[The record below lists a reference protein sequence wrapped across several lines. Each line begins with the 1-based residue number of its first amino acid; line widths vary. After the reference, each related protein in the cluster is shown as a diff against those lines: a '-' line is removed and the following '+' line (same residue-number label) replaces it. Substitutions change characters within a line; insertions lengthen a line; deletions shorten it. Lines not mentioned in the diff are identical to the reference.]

1 MINFLKYQRLYFI
14 ISLAMISAGL
24 FSIFTHGYKNSID
37 FTGGTILEYQI
48 SNQLDVRGLSE
59 RLGAKNLNVIEEE
72 VVGKKLTL
80 KFETLNSQ
88 QEKVVLGELK
98 KDAGDVTILRAE
110 TVGATL
116 GKETI
121 VKTFTAAIVAILVI
135 LIYLT
140 VSFKSVNFAAAA
152 IVALVHDLLVMVG
165 GYSIVS
171 YFFGAELNTLFVTAI
186 LTTMSFSVHDTIV
199 IFDKIREYRRSK
211 SEDVVLSANRAV
223 TETIIRS
230 VNNSMT
236 IVFMLLAL
244 ILFGGSTI
252 RFFIVA
258 LLIGTL
264 TGTYSSPFVAT
275 PFLVWLEN
283 RKKNK

>member
-1 MINFLKYQRLYFI
+1 MVHFLRYKTLYF
-14 ISLAMISAGL
+14 LISAIVIGAGL
-24 FSIFTHGYKNSID
+24 LSIFTFGYRNSID

-48 SNQLDVRGLSE
+48 PKQPDL
-59 RLGAKNLNVIEEE
+59 
-72 VVGKKLTL
+72 KKLSSALENQKLRIVESKLGSKTIVL
-80 KFETLNSQ
+80 KFNALTTA
-88 QEKVVLGELK
+88 QEKTVLNEVK
-98 KDAGDVTILRAE
+98 KQTGSVTILRAE

-121 VKTFTAAIVAILVI
+121 TKTIIASAVAILGI

-140 VSFKSVNFAAAA
+140 ISFKSLNFAIAA
-152 IVALVHDLLVMVG
+152 IVALLHDLLIMVG

-171 YFFGAELNTLFVTAI
+171 YLFGAELNTLFVTAI

-199 IFDKIREYRRSK
+199 IFDKIREYRRTR
-211 SEDVVLSANRAV
+211 SEDIVLSADRAV

-230 VNNSMT
+230 LNNSMT

-252 RFFIVA
+252 RFFIIA
-258 LLIGTL
+258 LLIGTV

-275 PFLVWLEN
+275 PVLVWLEKR
-283 RKKNK
+283 RK

>member
-1 MINFLKYQRLYFI
+1 MINFLKYQKFYFI
-14 ISLAMISAGL
+14 ISLVVITAGL
-24 FSIFTHGYKNSID
+24 LSIFTYGYKNSID
-37 FTGGTILEYQI
+37 FTGGTILEYQT
-48 SNQLDVRGLSE
+48 SKQVEVEKLSE
-59 RLGAKNLNVIEEE
+59 RLKVLKLNVVEDE
-72 VVGKKLTL
+72 VSGKKLTL
-80 KFETLNSQ
+80 KFEALNTQ
-88 QEKVVLGELK
+88 QEKVVLAELK
-98 KDAGDVTILRAE
+98 KEVGNVTILRAE

-121 VKTFTAAIVAILVI
+121 AKTVTASIVAIFGI

-140 VSFKSVNFAAAA
+140 FTFKSVNFAIAAV
-152 IVALVHDLLVMVG
+152 VALLHDLLVMVG

-171 YFFGAELNTLFVTAI
+171 HFFGAELNTLFVTAI

-211 SEDVVLSANRAV
+211 SEDIVLSANRAA
-223 TETIIRS
+223 TETVIRS
-230 VNNSMT
+230 INNSMT

-275 PFLVWLEN
+275 PFLVWLEK
-283 RKKNK
+283 RKNK

>member
-1 MINFLKYQRLYFI
+1 MINFLKFRFI
-14 ISLAMISAGL
+14 YLGISALVICSGL
-24 FSIFTHGYKNSID
+24 LSMFFYGYRTSID
-37 FTGGTILEYQI
+37 FSGGTILEYQI
-48 SNQLDVRGLSE
+48 GAHIDLKQLNMQLEKKKLHPISHEQSGSKITLRFPP
-59 RLGAKNLNVIEEE
+59 LNVTDEKTVLEL
-72 VVGKKLTL
+72 VKKTSNG
-80 KFETLNSQ
+80 EAT
-88 QEKVVLGELK
+88 VL
-98 KDAGDVTILRAE
+98 RSE

-121 VKTFTAAIVAILVI
+121 TKTIIAAMVAIVGI
-135 LIYLT
+135 LIYMT
-140 VSFKSVNFAAAA
+140 FAFKSFNFAIAA
-152 IVALVHDLLVMVG
+152 IVALAHDLLVMAG

-171 YFFGAELNTLFVTAI
+171 HFFGAELNTLFVTAL
-186 LTTMSFSVHDTIV
+186 LTTMSFSVHDTII

-211 SEDVVLSANRAV
+211 IEDIQISANRAL
-223 TETIIRS
+223 TETLIRS

-258 LLIGTL
+258 LLIGTV

-283 RKKNK
+283 RRK

>member
-1 MINFLKYQRLYFI
+1 MINFLKYQKLYFA
-14 ISLAMISAGL
+14 ISFVVIAAGL
-24 FSIFTHGYKNSID
+24 FSIFNYGYKNSID
-37 FTGGTILEYQI
+37 FSGGTILEYQTSKSI
-48 SNQLDVRGLSE
+48 EVEKLSA
-59 RLGAKNLNVIEEE
+59 RLKSQKLNIVEKEIKGKN
-72 VVGKKLTL
+72 LTL
-80 KFETLNSQ
+80 KFEALVPE
-88 QEKVVLGELK
+88 QEKIVLNELK
-98 KDAGDVTILRAE
+98 KEDAGVTVLRAE

-121 VKTFTAAIVAILVI
+121 VKTVTASLVAILGI

-140 VSFKSVNFAAAA
+140 ISFRSVNFAMSAV
-152 IVALVHDLLVMVG
+152 VALLHDLLVMVG

-171 YFFGAELNTLFVTAI
+171 HFFGAELNTLFVTAI

-199 IFDKIREYRRSK
+199 IFDKIREYRRTK
-211 SEDVVLSANRAV
+211 SEDIVLSANRAV

-230 VNNSMT
+230 INNSMT

-275 PFLVWLEN
+275 PFLVWLEK
-283 RKKNK
+283 RKK

>member
-1 MINFLKYQRLYFI
+1 MIDFLKLQKLYFA
-14 ISLAMISAGL
+14 ISAVVITAGL
-24 FSIFTHGYKNSID
+24 FSIINFGYKNSID
-37 FTGGTILEYQI
+37 FNGGTILEYQTSKAIEVDKI
-48 SNQLDVRGLSE
+48 ST
-59 RLGAKNLNVIEEE
+59 RLKTQKLNIVEKE
-72 VVGKKLTL
+72 VGGRKLTL
-80 KFETLNSQ
+80 KFEALSPE
-88 QEKVVLGELK
+88 QEKIVLSELK
-98 KDAGDVTILRAE
+98 KEDARVAVLRAE

-116 GKETI
+116 GRETI
-121 VKTFTAAIVAILVI
+121 TKTITASVVAILGI

-140 VSFKSVNFAAAA
+140 ISFRSVNFALAA
-152 IVALVHDLLVMVG
+152 IVALLHDLLVMVG
-165 GYSIVS
+165 SYSIVS

-199 IFDKIREYRRSK
+199 IFDKIREYRRTK
-211 SEDVVLSANRAV
+211 SEDIVLSANRAV

-230 VNNSMT
+230 INNSMT

-258 LLIGTL
+258 LLIGTV

-275 PFLVWLEN
+275 PFLVWLE
-283 RKKNK
+283 RRNKH

>member
-1 MINFLKYQRLYFI
+1 MINFLKYQKLYFL
-14 ISLAMISAGL
+14 ISFVVITAGL
-24 FSIFTHGYKNSID
+24 FSIFSYGYKNSID
-37 FTGGTILEYQI
+37 FSGGTILEYQTSKVVEI
-48 SNQLDVRGLSE
+48 EKLS
-59 RLGAKNLNVIEEE
+59 AKLKSQKLNVVEKE
-72 VVGKKLTL
+72 VNGKNLTL
-80 KFETLNSQ
+80 KFETLTSA
-88 QEKVVLGELK
+88 QEKVVLNELK
-98 KDAGDVTILRAE
+98 KEVRNVTVLRAE

-121 VKTFTAAIVAILVI
+121 IKTVTASLVAILGI

-140 VSFKSVNFAAAA
+140 LSFKSVNFAVSAV
-152 IVALVHDLLVMVG
+152 VALLHDLLVMVG

-171 YFFGAELNTLFVTAI
+171 HFFGAELNTLFVTAI

-211 SEDVVLSANRAV
+211 SEDVTLSANRAV

-275 PFLVWLEN
+275 PFLVWLEH
-283 RKKNK
+283 RSR

>member
-1 MINFLKYQRLYFI
+1 MINFLKHQKLYFA
-14 ISLAMISAGL
+14 ISFVTIVAGL
-24 FSIFTHGYKNSID
+24 ISIFSYGYKNSID
-37 FTGGTILEYQI
+37 FTGGTILEYQT
-48 SNQLDVRGLSE
+48 SKGVDVEKLSGK
-59 RLGAKNLNVIEEE
+59 LKSQKLNVVEKE
-72 VVGKKLTL
+72 VNGKILTL
-80 KFETLNSQ
+80 KFEALNTQ
-88 QEKVVLGELK
+88 QEKVVLNELK
-98 KDAGDVTILRAE
+98 KEVGNVTVLRAE

-116 GKETI
+116 GNETI
-121 VKTFTAAIVAILVI
+121 IKTVTASIVAIFGI

-140 VSFKSVNFAAAA
+140 LSFKSVNFALSAV
-152 IVALVHDLLVMVG
+152 VALLHDLLVMVG

-199 IFDKIREYRRSK
+199 IFDKIREYRRTK
-211 SEDVVLSANRAV
+211 SEDIVLSANRAV

-230 VNNSMT
+230 INNSMT

-258 LLIGTL
+258 LLIGTI

-275 PFLVWLEN
+275 PFLVWLEKR
-283 RKKNK
+283 RKH

>member
-1 MINFLKYQRLYFI
+1 MINFLRYQRLYFL
-14 ISLAMISAGL
+14 ISSVVIVAGL
-24 FSIFTHGYKNSID
+24 FSIFTNGYKNSID
-37 FTGGTILEYQI
+37 FSGGTILQYQT
-48 SNQLDVRGLSE
+48 SRQVDVSSLSE
-59 RLGAKNLNVIEEE
+59 RLKTQKLNVVEQEIR
-72 VVGKKLTL
+72 GKNLTL
-80 KFETLNSQ
+80 KFEALTTA
-88 QEKVVLGELK
+88 QEKIVLNELK
-98 KDAGDVTILRAE
+98 KDAGSVTILRAE

-121 VKTFTAAIVAILVI
+121 AKTVTASIVAILGI

-140 VSFKSVNFAAAA
+140 LSFKSVKFAVSAV
-152 IVALVHDLLVMVG
+152 VALLHDLLVMVG

-199 IFDKIREYRRSK
+199 IFDKIREYRISK
-211 SEDVVLSANRAV
+211 SEDIVLSANRAV

-236 IVFMLLAL
+236 IAFMLLAL

-275 PFLVWLEN
+275 PFLVWLEK
-283 RKKNK
+283 RKK

>member
-1 MINFLKYQRLYFI
+1 MVEVDKLSAKLKSQ
-14 ISLAMISAGL
+14 
-24 FSIFTHGYKNSID
+24 K
-37 FTGGTILEYQI
+37 
-48 SNQLDVRGLSE
+48 
-59 RLGAKNLNVIEEE
+59 LNIVEKE
-72 VVGKKLTL
+72 VNGNKLTL
-80 KFETLNSQ
+80 KFEALAPE
-88 QEKVVLGELK
+88 QEKIVLGELK
-98 KDAGDVTILRAE
+98 KEDGKVTVLRAE

-121 VKTFTAAIVAILVI
+121 AKTITASIVAILGI

-140 VSFKSVNFAAAA
+140 FTFKSLNFAVSAV
-152 IVALVHDLLVMVG
+152 VALLHDLLVMVG

-171 YFFGAELNTLFVTAI
+171 HLFGAELNTLFVTAI

-211 SEDVVLSANRAV
+211 SEDIVLSANRAV

-230 VNNSMT
+230 INNSMT

-258 LLIGTL
+258 LLIGTI

-283 RKKNK
+283 RKNK

>member
-1 MINFLKYQRLYFI
+1 MINFLKYQKLYFA
-14 ISLAMISAGL
+14 ISFVAIVAGL
-24 FSIFTHGYKNSID
+24 LSIFSYGYKNSID
-37 FTGGTILEYQI
+37 FTGGTILEYQTLKVVDI
-48 SNQLDVRGLSE
+48 EKLSGKLKSQKLIVVE
-59 RLGAKNLNVIEEE
+59 KE
-72 VVGKKLTL
+72 VNGKILTL
-80 KFETLNSQ
+80 KFEALNTQ
-88 QEKVVLGELK
+88 QEKVVLNELK
-98 KDAGDVTILRAE
+98 KEVGNVTVLRAE

-116 GKETI
+116 GNETI
-121 VKTFTAAIVAILVI
+121 IKTITASIVAIFGI

-140 VSFKSVNFAAAA
+140 LSFKSVNFAISAV
-152 IVALVHDLLVMVG
+152 VALMHDLLVMVG

-171 YFFGAELNTLFVTAI
+171 HFFGAELNTLFVTAI

-199 IFDKIREYRRSK
+199 IFDKIREYRRTK
-211 SEDVVLSANRAV
+211 SEDIVLSANRAV

-230 VNNSMT
+230 INNSMT

-275 PFLVWLEN
+275 PFLVWLEG
-283 RKKNK
+283 RKKH

>member
-1 MINFLKYQRLYFI
+1 MINFLRYQRLYFL
-14 ISLAMISAGL
+14 ISSVVIVAGL
-24 FSIFTHGYKNSID
+24 FSIFTNGYKNSID
-37 FTGGTILEYQI
+37 FSGGTILQYQT
-48 SNQLDVRGLSE
+48 SRQVDVSSLSE
-59 RLGAKNLNVIEEE
+59 RLKTQKLNVVEQEIR
-72 VVGKKLTL
+72 GKNLTL
-80 KFETLNSQ
+80 KFEALTTA
-88 QEKVVLGELK
+88 QEKIVLNELK
-98 KDAGDVTILRAE
+98 KDAGSVTILRAE

-121 VKTFTAAIVAILVI
+121 AKTVTASIVAILGI

-140 VSFKSVNFAAAA
+140 LSFKSVKFAVSAV
-152 IVALVHDLLVMVG
+152 VALLHDLLVMVG

-199 IFDKIREYRRSK
+199 IFDKIREYRISK
-211 SEDVVLSANRAV
+211 SEDIVLSANRAV

-275 PFLVWLEN
+275 PFLVWLEK
-283 RKKNK
+283 RKK

>member
-1 MINFLKYQRLYFI
+1 MINFLKLQKLYFA
-14 ISLAMISAGL
+14 ISLVVISAGL
-24 FSIFTHGYKNSID
+24 FSILNFGYKNSID
-37 FTGGTILEYQI
+37 FSGGTILEYKT
-48 SNQLDVRGLSE
+48 SKAVAVDKLSA
-59 RLGAKNLNVIEEE
+59 RLKAQKLKVVEEE
-72 VVGKKLTL
+72 VNGKNLTL
-80 KFETLNSQ
+80 KFEALTSA
-88 QEKVVLGELK
+88 QEKTVLNEVK
-98 KDAGDVTILRAE
+98 KDGGSVAILRAE

-116 GKETI
+116 GRETI
-121 VKTFTAAIVAILVI
+121 VKTITASVVAILGI

-140 VSFKSVNFAAAA
+140 ISFRSVNFAMAAV
-152 IVALVHDLLVMVG
+152 VALLHDLLVMVG

-199 IFDKIREYRRSK
+199 IFDKIREYRRSR
-211 SEDVVLSANRAV
+211 SEDIVLSANRAV

-230 VNNSMT
+230 INNSMT

-275 PFLVWLEN
+275 PFLVWLEKRRN
-283 RKKNK
+283 R